1 MVVLE
6 HAIEDEDSVMS
17 CAAIWEWTGPGG
29 CGSDMDRLWIKRW
42 IRRGSGVDQ
51 AWIRRGS
58 GVDQTRRAWIG

>member
-58 GVDQTRRAWIG
+58 DEAGVDRMRLR